1 MRTHSFMTK
10 KRMKKYLI
18 SGWLSTSLLMM
29 AAVASAGVKT
39 INLPP
44 DGVQLKVS
52 ALPGYEKAR
61 LNCVACHSAEYMQ
74 YQPPT
79 AARPYWEN
87 MVKRMK
93 AVFNAPLNETD
104 IPDIVD
110 YLVKT
115 YGNEQGK

>member
-1 MRTHSFMTK
+1 MRTDSFTV
-10 KRMKKYLI
+10 KRTMKTY
-18 SGWLSTSLLMM
+18 STPALL
-29 AAVASAGVKT
+29 AGALLAIAGYAGAGVKT

-44 DGVQLKVS
+44 DGVQLKAS
-52 ALPGYEKAR
+52 SLPGYEKAR
-61 LNCVACHSAEYMQ
+61 MNCVACHSAEYMQ

-93 AVFNAPLNETD
+93 TVFNAPLDDAD

>member
-1 MRTHSFMTK
+1 MKTK
-10 KRMKKYLI
+10 LLHALLLSVLI
-18 SGWLSTSLLMM
+18 SMTST
-29 AAVASAGVKT
+29 VFGGVKS

-44 DGVQLKVS
+44 DGVQLKPS
-52 ALPGYEKAR
+52 TLPGYEKAR
-61 LNCVACHSAEYMQ
+61 TNCVACHSAEYML

-93 AVFNAPLNETD
+93 TVFNAPLEDAD
-104 IPDIVD
+104 IPVIVD

-115 YGNEQGK
+115 YGNEQPTN

>member
-1 MRTHSFMTK
+1 
-10 KRMKKYLI
+10 MKTPMKNYLTL
-18 SGWLSTSLLMM
+18 GLLTAALLMV
-29 AAVASAGVKT
+29 AAVSSAGVKR
-39 INLPP
+39 IDLPP
-44 DGVQLKVS
+44 DGVQLKPS
-52 ALPGYEKAR
+52 SLPGYDKAR
-61 LNCVACHSAEYMQ
+61 AACVACHSAEYMQ

-93 AVFNAPLNETD
+93 AVFNAPLNDAD
-104 IPDIVD
+104 IPEIVD